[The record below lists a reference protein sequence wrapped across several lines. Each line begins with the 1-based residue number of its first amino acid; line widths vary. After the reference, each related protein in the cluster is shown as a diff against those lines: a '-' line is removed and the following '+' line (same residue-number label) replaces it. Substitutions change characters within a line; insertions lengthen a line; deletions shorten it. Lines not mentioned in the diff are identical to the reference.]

1 MSLTVRTVG
10 AARILEL
17 TGEFTLG
24 DGGLMKP
31 LDLRGRRLE
40 DLSLALKTLV
50 AQAPRVILLDMAGV
64 TFLDSA
70 ALGEL
75 IAMKRRAVAAGSDIA
90 LLHLVGKV
98 RAMIEMVS
106 LDKVFRMFDDETA
119 ALEAFGVRGA

>member
-1 MSLTVRTVG
+1 MSLTVRTAG

-17 TGEFTLG
+17 SGEFTMG
-24 DGGLMKP
+24 DGALTKP

-40 DLSLALKTLV
+40 DLSLALKTLI
-50 AQAPRVILLDMAGV
+50 AQTPRVILLDLAGV

-75 IAMKRRAVAAGSDIA
+75 IAMKKRAVVQGTDIG
-90 LLHLVGKV
+90 LLRPMGRV

-106 LDKVFRMFDDETA
+106 LDRVFKVFDDEA
-119 ALEAFGVRGA
+119 EALRAFGA

>member
-10 AARILEL
+10 AARILQM

-24 DGGLMKP
+24 DGLVKP
-31 LDLRGRRLE
+31 LDLRGRRIE
-40 DLSLALKTLV
+40 DLSLALRTLV

-75 IAMKRRAVAAGSDIA
+75 IAMKKRAVAAGSDIA
-90 LLHLVGKV
+90 LLHPVGKV

-119 ALEAFGVRGA
+119 ALAAFGVREV

>member
-1 MSLTVRTVG
+1 MSLTVRTAG

-17 TGEFTLG
+17 SGEFTMG
-24 DGGLMKP
+24 DGALTKP

-40 DLSLALKTLV
+40 DLSLALKTLIG
-50 AQAPRVILLDMAGV
+50 QAPRVILLDMAGV

-75 IAMKRRAVAAGSDIA
+75 IAMKKRAVVQGTDIG
-90 LLHLVGKV
+90 LLRPMGRV

-106 LDKVFRMFDDETA
+106 LDRVFKVFDDEA
-119 ALEAFGVRGA
+119 EALRAFGA